1 MLKSF
6 LQYSEFRGFLMV
18 KKLTKTDILF
28 IIALLSG
35 LLIHIFFLFSVPF
48 SDDESFYAL
57 VPFRLISGESLI
69 RNEWHLTQ
77 FSSLF
82 AFLPVYIWTTIKG
95 SADGIIIFLRCVYLL
110 IHTSTAVVIY
120 RFLRKHKSWAIISS
134 MMFYVQI
141 AYNIQAISY
150 QSVLAISLLLM
161 SLSLL
166 SIYEKPSVKTY
177 ILAGICFG
185 CCCICNPFLCTL
197 FALYLF
203 VCILWA
209 KRDFFIN
216 ASIKIKN
223 HNKTEKGKKLTK
235 KQKKQQAQQALD
247 AFPDS
252 ENYNCYFNKNAILW
266 ITCGIVIIAIIAAAF
281 FFLTGGTIASIPKNI
296 ENLLGSTEYDVVS
309 KSIFEKL
316 LDTLK
321 YFSVANLGMPWIIP
335 VLFIVVLLDKNR
347 KRNTHRFVYLLIAV
361 IWAFLFVFGIIK
373 NMEIYVCGFSLPFF
387 VISALIY
394 MLTENKNK
402 VLFNCMYVP
411 TLIVTVFH
419 YLAADTHLAA
429 IGVVLAIA
437 NVAGVLFAKD
447 LWNEMRT
454 SSTEVATK
462 GGNLVRSVIVIG
474 ICAQMLFYGTFYYLF
489 NQYGISIKSD
499 TFKATE
505 GPYMGLYMPETE
517 YNKYNK
523 WIDDL
528 DYIKSI
534 TNEKDPVL
542 LTTYQNWMYLYLD
555 RTVATYS
562 AWYRGTINQQQ
573 LTDYYKRNPS
583 RIPKYIYTITTY
595 FNIIDEMF
603 EYEIEELSNGYL
615 LTVKSCKF

>member
-266 ITCGIVIIAIIAAAF
+266 ITCGIVIVAIVSAAF
-281 FFLTGGTIASIPKNI
+281 FFLTGGTIDSLFKNA

-335 VLFIVVLLDKNR
+335 ALFLIVLLDKNR

-387 VISALIY
+387 VISTLIY

-454 SSTEVATK
+454 SSTEVAAK

-474 ICAQMLFYGTFYYLF
+474 LCAQILFYGTFYYIF

-505 GPYMGLYMPETE
+505 GPYTGLYLPQDE
-517 YNKYNK
+517 YNKYNRLLS
-523 WIDDL
+523 DM

-534 TNEKDPVL
+534 TIEKDPVL
-542 LTTYQNWMYLYLD
+542 LAAYQNWLYLYLE
-555 RTVATYS
+555 RPVATYS

-583 RIPKYIYTITTY
+583 KIPKYIYTTSPNFT
-595 FNIIDEMF
+595 IINEMF
-603 EYEIEELSNGYL
+603 EYTQEELSNGYL